1 MIRKKCDEKATLTT
15 RQRLRQTLTATK
27 LQQFFETNPFIIKK
41 NAVKCA
47 KTDFSALLFVNSN
60 GLCIFAA
67 NHSSFFYSSFI
78 YVPFRFNPA

>member
-41 NAVKCA
+41 NAAKCA
-47 KTDFSALLFVNSN
+47 KTFFSSLLFVYSK

-67 NHSSFFYSSFI
+67 AKTERGFEGYGCKSRNE
-78 YVPFRFNPA
+78 R

>member
-1 MIRKKCDEKATLTT
+1 LIRKKCVDKATLTT

-27 LQQFFETNPFIIKK
+27 LQQIFETYPFIIKK

-47 KTDFSALLFVNSN
+47 KTFFSPLLFVNSN

-67 NHSSFFYSSFI
+67 KSNQQTKTKTIH
-78 YVPFRFNPA
+78 N